1 MLANYVLLDLETTGG
16 TPLRDRITE
25 IALVRYEDEVEVARW
40 QTLVNPET
48 TIPVFIQ
55 QLTGI
60 TDQMV
65 KNAPT
70 FKQVAAELLCYL
82 EGSVLCAHNA
92 RFDHGFLKQEFKAI
106 GINLRQKVLCTVK
119 LSRRLY
125 PEQRSHSLDSLIS
138 RHGLTCHARHRAMG
152 DVEMMVGF
160 LTAASLELGLERVRA
175 AAAVLLNQ
183 TPSLPPGIDPE
194 LIDALPETPG
204 VYLFYG
210 DNQLPLYIG
219 KSINIRQRVLS
230 HFSSDHSSSKEM
242 RISQEI
248 KHIEWIETAG
258 EFGALLL
265 ESKLIKERQPLHN
278 RRLRRQG
285 QLCAWR
291 LAEDSK
297 AQLLVELVG
306 VNDIQPESMGQ
317 LFGVYRSR
325 RQAITALREI
335 ADNHQ
340 LCPKLLGLE
349 SSSGVCFSYQ
359 LKRCRGGCGGIE
371 RVEIHYLRLQQAV
384 LSQKLK
390 TWPYSGKIG
399 LYEQD
404 KLNQKSQL
412 HVFEHWVHLATV
424 DSEAELHEM
433 ASMKH
438 SLIFDLDTYRL
449 LNHALSKPGVK
460 VVELAAGD

>member
-25 IALVRYEDEVEVARW
+25 IALVRYEDQLEVARW

-48 TIPVFIQ
+48 TIPSFIQ

-60 TDQMV
+60 TNQMV
-65 KNAPT
+65 EHAPT
-70 FKQVAAELLCYL
+70 FKQVAAELLFHL
-82 EGSVLCAHNA
+82 DGSVLCAHNV
-92 RFDHGFLKQEFKAI
+92 RFDHGFLKNEFKAI
-106 GINLRQKVLCTVK
+106 GITLRQKVLCTVK

-125 PEQRSHSLDSLIS
+125 PEHRSHSLDAIIN

-160 LTAASLELGLERVRA
+160 LSAASLELGLERVSA
-175 AAAVLLNQ
+175 AATALLKQ
-183 TPSLPPGIDPE
+183 TPSLPPGIDPD
-194 LIDALPETPG
+194 LIDRLPETPG

-219 KSINIRQRVLS
+219 KSVNIRKRVLS
-230 HFSSDHSSSKEM
+230 HFSSDHSASKEM

-258 EFGALLL
+258 EFSALLL
-265 ESKLIKERQPLHN
+265 ESKLIKAQQPIHN
-278 RRLRRQG
+278 RRLRRQS

-291 LAEDSK
+291 LAEDPS
-297 AQLLVELVG
+297 AQPLVELVN
-306 VNDIQPESMGQ
+306 VSDIEPQSMGQ

-325 RQAITALREI
+325 RQAITSLREI
-335 ADNHQ
+335 ADSHQ

-349 SSSGVCFSYQ
+349 TGSGVCFSYQ
-359 LKRCRGGCGGIE
+359 LNRCRGACGGIE
-371 RVEIHYLRLQQAV
+371 RAEIHYLRLQQAT
-384 LSQKLK
+384 LSHRLK

-404 KLNQKSQL
+404 KFNHKSQL
-412 HVFEHWVHLATV
+412 HVFEHWVHLATL
-424 DSEAELHEM
+424 DSEAELHEL
-433 ASMKH
+433 ASMKY

-449 LNHALSKPGVK
+449 LNNALSKSGVK
-460 VVELAAGD
+460 IVELAAGE